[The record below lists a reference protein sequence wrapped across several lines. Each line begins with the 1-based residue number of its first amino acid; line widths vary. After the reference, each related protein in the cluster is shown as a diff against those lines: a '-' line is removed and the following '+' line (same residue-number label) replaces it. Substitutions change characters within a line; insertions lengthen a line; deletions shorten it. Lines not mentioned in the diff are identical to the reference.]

1 MLFLKQ
7 IVISSEAWQSQAM
20 QNRSVSRGL
29 PRFARN
35 DVLFLCFYQK
45 HWMVFKQILRFV
57 RTYSLTIPL

>member
-29 PRFARN
+29 PRFALN
-35 DVLFLCFYQK
+35 DNSFI
-45 HWMVFKQILRFV
+45 ILK
-57 RTYSLTIPL
+57 